1 MWERKAQS
9 SLYGG
14 GKKREIYKDSGIYT
28 FVGKRLFYQR
38 LCLFL
43 LLFSHCGQK
52 ATRCSQSNAVFGWP
66 SNLTGHGALVSLS
79 ATSSATGALFP
90 VVWKKEKR
98 NNRSAFSTITV
109 WEKFWLGFS
118 KNWSPYTGGGT
129 DIVQE
134 RGGSDLRWIAAVA
147 SKEAVKKTLQSF
159 DLLNSK
165 RAHSLCLGRYYEKR
179 ESSIGF
185 NKRSFGWN
193 RIKGNRFASVAS

>member
-1 MWERKAQS
+1 MARKKSCSTRWFVWLQRRLKLLKLSPQIMWERKAQS

-28 FVGKRLFYQR
+28 FVDKRLLYQR

-52 ATRCSQSNAVFGWP
+52 ATRSKSNAVFGWP

-90 VVWKKEKR
+90 VVWEKR

-118 KNWSPYTGGGT
+118 KNWSPYTGGE
-129 DIVQE
+129 D
-134 RGGSDLRWIAAVA
+134 RHCAR
-147 SKEAVKKTLQSF
+147 
-159 DLLNSK
+159 K
-165 RAHSLCLGRYYEKR
+165 R
-179 ESSIGF
+179 
-185 NKRSFGWN
+185 
-193 RIKGNRFASVAS
+193 RFWF